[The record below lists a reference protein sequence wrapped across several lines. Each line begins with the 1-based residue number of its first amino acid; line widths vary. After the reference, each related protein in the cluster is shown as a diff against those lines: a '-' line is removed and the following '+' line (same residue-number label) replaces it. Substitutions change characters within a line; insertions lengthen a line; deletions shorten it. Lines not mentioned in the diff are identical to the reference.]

1 VANICSYNGLAMGKG
16 DFAPSKA
23 ATANLLRANL
33 VFTEWFTDSRYDTM
47 DLALAEGRSR
57 VEEWLAAID
66 EFERDAGGEPPD
78 DWAREIFRMRRMC
91 RRLEFH
97 FWQTAPTLQQVS

>member
-1 VANICSYNGLAMGKG
+1 MGKG

-33 VFTEWFTDSRYDTM
+33 SFTEWFTESRYETM
-47 DLALAEGRSR
+47 DVAFADGRRR
-57 VEEWLAAID
+57 VEQWLASLD
-66 EFERDAGGEPPD
+66 EFEREAGGKLPE
-78 DWAREIFRMRRMC
+78 DWAWEIFRMRRMC

-97 FWQTAPTLQQVS
+97 FWQTAPTLQHVS